1 MADLPQTLQESFEL
15 VRVLPGDKPL
25 KCFHVK
31 SRKNG
36 QAEYVLRVLPGDL
49 APNRELVWQFHQFFQ
64 NYQQIGRPGLP
75 RCHSVE
81 IRGDT
86 VYALEEF
93 VEGRTL
99 SQYVQESPPEFAA
112 DIIDQVCDALHYAH
126 LHNVFHLCITPSD
139 IIISADR
146 GVLVGFGTAVFL
158 KGPYLGNISESCRR
172 FIAPEALLK
181 SELTA
186 ASDIFSLACTIRECW
201 PGLASNPILTK
212 ALQPSDKDRFLTAR
226 AFQAKLSELSPKG
239 SPEVESKLRVPVLKL
254 TIKTRPE
261 GAQVKVDGKIVGT
274 TTASGLLVPWKPGS
288 AILIEKDGY
297 EPEELLWHTPPSE
310 PETLVVLEP
319 SESCDVRLTEAS
331 REGGARDAITGTAV
345 SREPTAKR
353 SSRITPFR
361 LVFLAAVVIV
371 AIGLGRL
378 AWFLVSPPEPS
389 STSESVKPRDAPD
402 AGDRGRTDL
411 SRKAQETKQDSPAT
425 DRPRSTAARWERL
438 LTDGQDL
445 YRKARYA
452 EAETML
458 KGALEA
464 SEHAFGPRD
473 INTALSCEALG
484 LMYLEKA
491 NYDNAEALFRRGL
504 AAKEELLGPS
514 HQDVARSLHNVGMAL
529 KGKGAYTEAE
539 SYFRK
544 ALAIREQASERSLPD
559 LSQSLADLGFIYI
572 FQRKYPEGERSFRK
586 AIELS
591 ESSPSQDRSELARSL
606 GGLGQVLRLQRK
618 YFEAEPLLKRA
629 LALRESQ
636 LGPNHPE
643 TASSLSALGSLYV
656 AWGNY
661 GEAEVLL
668 KRALSIREKA
678 LGPDHPDVG
687 ELLST
692 IGDLKKG
699 RGDPMEAEAYYQKA
713 IMILEKSLGAKHPTL
728 AIRMS
733 ALANLYY
740 SQQKYAEAKLLW
752 EKSLAIMER
761 VFGPEHQDVQTLRKN
776 LNHLARQQTR

>member
-1 MADLPQTLQESFEL
+1 MAELPQILHESFEL
-15 VRVLPGDKPL
+15 VRALPGDKPL

-31 SRKNG
+31 GRRNG

-99 SQYVQESPPEFAA
+99 SQYVQESLPEFAT

-146 GVLVGFGTAVFL
+146 VVLVGFGTAVFL
-158 KGPYLGNISESCRR
+158 KGTYLENIPESCRR
-172 FIAPEALLK
+172 FIAPEALSK
-181 SELTA
+181 FELSA
-186 ASDIFSLACTIRECW
+186 ASDIFSLACTIKECW
-201 PGLASNPILTK
+201 PRLASNPILTK

-226 AFQAKLSELSPKG
+226 AFQAKLGELSPKG
-239 SPEVESKLRVPVLKL
+239 SLEVESRSRVPVLKL

-261 GAQVKVDGKIVGT
+261 GAQVKVDGKSLGT
-274 TTASGLLVPWKPGS
+274 TTGAGLLVPWKPGS
-288 AILIEKDGY
+288 AILIEKEAY
-297 EPEELLWHTPPSE
+297 EPQELLWHTPPLE
-310 PETLVVLEP
+310 PETFVVLEP
-319 SESCDVRLTEAS
+319 SESSGVRLTATS
-331 REGGARDAITGTAV
+331 RESGARDAISGTEV
-345 SREPTAKR
+345 SRGPTARK
-353 SSRITPFR
+353 SSRITPLR
-361 LVFLAAVVIV
+361 LVLLAAFIIV

-389 STSESVKPRDAPD
+389 STTRSVKSRDAPD
-402 AGDRGRTDL
+402 AGDLGRTDL
-411 SRKAQETKQDSPAT
+411 SRTPQETKQDSPAI

-452 EAETML
+452 EAETLL
-458 KGALEA
+458 KGALET

-473 INTALSCEALG
+473 INTALSCDALG
-484 LMYLEKA
+484 LVYLEKA
-491 NYDNAEALFRRGL
+491 NYDNAEALFRRSH
-504 AAKEELLGPS
+504 ATKEELLGPS
-514 HQDVARSLHNVGMAL
+514 HQDVARSLRNVGMAL

-539 SYFRK
+539 SCFTK
-544 ALAIREQASERSLPD
+544 ALTIREQASKRSPPE

-572 FQRKYPEGERSFRK
+572 FQRKYPEAERSFRK

-591 ESSPSQDRSELARSL
+591 KSSPSQDQSELARSL
-606 GGLGQVLRLQRK
+606 GGLGQVLRLRRK

-636 LGPNHPE
+636 MGPNHPE
-643 TASSLSALGSLYV
+643 TASSLSALGSLYI

-661 GEAEVLL
+661 AEAEVLL

-687 ELLST
+687 VLLST
-692 IGDLKKG
+692 IADLKKG
-699 RGDPMEAEAYYQKA
+699 RGDPVEAESYYQKA
-713 IMILEKSLGAKHPTL
+713 VMILEKSLGPDHPTL

-740 SQQKYAEAKLLW
+740 SQQRYAEAKLLW

-761 VFGPEHQDVQTLRKN
+761 VFGPEHQDVRTLQKN
-776 LNHLARQQTR
+776 LKHLAQQQNR